1 MNYILYGEQ
10 YPMIKK
16 KLKKLLKE
24 RLGTPDDFNVAKFD
38 MDDVDPNEAIMDAQM
53 LPLGYDRK
61 AVIFD
66 NVKFLSKGAD
76 KDVVQAVNELV
87 SMPNDAIDVYLIVR
101 NESIDDKN
109 PIVTTIKANGEIFNF
124 VNLKK
129 EDWPIFAKKY
139 FKDRG
144 VNIDQDALD
153 ELILRVNNDL
163 NRFINE
169 ANKLILYK
177 NNLSIMDI
185 TLMVSKPIEDNAF
198 EMSNALFRGDNALAL
213 SIFRDLQLLG
223 SRATDSLIPMLGTQ
237 FRFISEV
244 CYLYQ
249 KGLDKDEI
257 ANELGCNPFRVKIA
271 LQNRRYLSRRD
282 IAHVLDDLYYLDY
295 QIKSGQIDR
304 FYGFELFLINF
315 TN

>member
-16 KLKKLLKE
+16 KLKKLLTE
-24 RLGTPDDFNVAKFD
+24 RLITPDDFNVAKFD
-38 MDDVDPNEAIMDAQM
+38 MDDVDPNEAIMDAEM

-61 AVIFD
+61 AIIFD

-76 KDVVQAVNELV
+76 KEIVQSICDLVAIPNE
-87 SMPNDAIDVYLIVR
+87 AIDIYFIVR
-101 NESIDDKN
+101 AETIDDKN
-109 PIVTTIKANGEIFNF
+109 PIVATIKANGEIFNF

-129 EDWPIFAKKY
+129 EDWPVFAKKY
-139 FKDRG
+139 FKDRD
-144 VNIDQDALD
+144 VNIDSDALE
-153 ELILRVNNDL
+153 ELIVRVNGDL

-185 TLMVSKPIEDNAF
+185 TLMVSKPLEDDAF
-198 EMSNALFRGDNALAL
+198 SMSNALFKGDNATAL

-223 SRATDSLIPMLGTQ
+223 SRATDSLVPMLGSQ

-257 ANELGCNPFRVKIA
+257 ATELACNPFRVKIA

-315 TN
+315 PN